1 MSEAAISLNA
11 LGIELGAALGTKL
24 GSTLGTEPGDDL
36 GNELGVGLGTVLG
49 TELGPGNGVAIVSN
63 AREGAIVLNAETTLG
78 ADVGIKPRMGAIE
91 SNAVEVAI
99 ASNAVG
105 TELGP

>member
-11 LGIELGAALGTKL
+11 LGIVLGAALGTKL
-24 GSTLGTEPGDDL
+24 GSTLGTE
-36 GNELGVGLGTVLG
+36 GNGLGVGLGTVLG